1 MEEIEGLRI
10 IDDDEDH
17 VVQVE
22 RETWDARQRTFPPLN
37 SSSSLIGVPPPVEAD
52 TQLLQKVKATAEEAK
67 QKRQQE
73 SLYREQAREMLFRDA
88 QKRQEERRR
97 VRLERLARQ
106 AEEHSR
112 QRADHQEIELARAE
126 IEQWREAQW
135 DTFREMSDRQQ
146 ENPVPTQTQTF
157 ERAIE
162 DSEKYGE
169 NEKSPDKEEEPDS
182 KRAAAKAAKRRRARE
197 RKKAQKSAEREMC
210 LKQKESEELDERK
223 KHSANRCAAC
233 EGGILGPG
241 FEKFG
246 SQFCSTKCAR
256 SGPKDPA

>member
-1 MEEIEGLRI
+1 M
-10 IDDDEDH
+10 
-17 VVQVE
+17 
-22 RETWDARQRTFPPLN
+22 
-37 SSSSLIGVPPPVEAD
+37 
-52 TQLLQKVKATAEEAK
+52 LLQ
-67 QKRQQE
+67 
-73 SLYREQAREMLFRDA
+73 DA

-169 NEKSPDKEEEPDS
+169 NEKSPDKKETDW

-223 KHSANRCAAC
+223 KHSAKRCAAC
-233 EGGILGPG
+233 EGGILEPG

-246 SQFCSTKCAR
+246 SQFCSTK
-256 SGPKDPA
+256 